1 MKNRLIITLLLIT
14 GIATGIR
21 AQQLTV
27 TGKVIDNEGLE
38 VIGGNVTIKGV
49 SGVGTITDVN
59 GQYTITVNDA
69 SKEVLVFSFI
79 GLKTQ
84 EVPVK
89 GRKQIDVTLHT
100 EDQLLEEVVVVGYAT
115 MKRKDLTGSVA
126 SVKSED
132 LTKVPTSDAT
142 QALAGR
148 MAGVQVIQ
156 SDGQPGS
163 DVSVRVRGGISIT
176 QDNEPLY
183 VIDGFPTEDG
193 MSNLDPADIESIDV
207 LKDAS
212 ATAIYGARGANGVVL
227 VTTKSGSSQKEGKG
241 TLSFDFYL
249 GFRKLA
255 NRLKV
260 LNVEEFVLADYE
272 RTLGNPNGE
281 LEGAML
287 GWQQRYGSF
296 LEIHDNYANRA
307 GIDWLDETM
316 GRTTL
321 TQNYRVAFSGGSDA
335 VKYNLSYNYNKDE
348 GAMVYSGSDRHNI
361 SMSINGKLNDKLS
374 VTGRFTFDQRS
385 IYGAGVAGNGTNEGG
400 SNTDARFN
408 KMTQILLYRPIQGLR
423 YNDADL
429 LTQDA
434 LTDETD
440 DAVTQNPLI
449 NAAEEKDDRE
459 VRTLQANGG
468 LTYKIAKG
476 WTFRNTTGMRYR
488 TQRRELFYG
497 ERSIMGRRNG
507 IYGTIR
513 NTEDGSFQ
521 TSNVLTYE
529 KRFKK
534 THKLTAQLGQE
545 FVHRWQ
551 RYVETGVINMSSDDF
566 GLDDMGLGT
575 PSVAKTSVNDDDNLL
590 SFFTRVNYDFND
602 KYLLSATMRADGSSK
617 FGKDNKWGYF
627 PAISAAWRL
636 SEEAFIKNLNLFS
649 DLKLR
654 IGYGLAGNN
663 RIGSYNSLALLTSL
677 NTAMGGQLVSGYAPS
692 NIPNP
697 DLKWEANKTFNFGLD
712 FGFLEQRITI
722 SPEFYINRSSNLLL
736 NAQVPL
742 SSGYGTMMINA
753 GETKNMGVDLTIN
766 TNNITTKDFNWTTQ
780 ITLSHNKN
788 TVEAL
793 TGESVQYYEAQFG
806 YNQSTH
812 RLAVGEPI
820 GQFYGYVTEGLY
832 QVDDFNYDA
841 ATQTYTLKNNVPYMG
856 SRADVRPGDWKFK
869 DQDRNGIIDDNDRTV
884 IGNAS
889 PIIYGG
895 INNNFTY
902 KNFDLSI
909 FLTYSYGNEVLN
921 ATKLVSTKIGSQ
933 NSNSLDFMNSSNRWM
948 TVNDKGEAVTDP
960 AELAALNAG
969 KAIASWRD
977 NEQGDKY
984 IHSWAVEDASYLRLS
999 NMTLG
1004 YTFPRQV
1011 IRKIGLSKLRLYFT
1025 GNNLLTWTPYSG
1037 FDPEVSNMRS
1047 PLTPGVDFGAYPR
1060 SRSFIFGA
1068 NIAF

>member
-1 MKNRLIITLLLIT
+1 MKNRLIITLLLIA

-49 SGVGTITDVN
+49 SGVGTITGVD
-59 GQYTITVNDA
+59 GTYTIKVNDA
-69 SKEVLVFSFI
+69 SKDVLVFSFI

-89 GRKQIDVTLHT
+89 GRKQIDVTLRT
-100 EDQLLEEVVVVGYAT
+100 DDQLLEEVVVVGYAT

-193 MSNLDPADIESIDV
+193 MSNLDPGDIESIDV

-241 TLSFDFYL
+241 TVSFDFYL

-255 NRLKV
+255 SKLDV
-260 LNVEEFVLADYE
+260 LSVEEYVLADYE
-272 RTLGNPNGE
+272 RTLGNASSSPSE
-281 LEGAML
+281 AVL
-287 GWQQRYGSF
+287 GWQNRYGSF

-307 GIDWLDETM
+307 GVDWLDETM

-321 TQNYRVAFSGGSDA
+321 TQNYRIAFSGGSDA
-335 VKYNLSYNYNKDE
+335 VKYNISYNYNKDE
-348 GAMVYSGSDRHNI
+348 GAMVYSGSDRHNL
-361 SMSINGKLNDKLS
+361 SLSVNSKLNDKLS
-374 VTGRFTFDQRS
+374 VNGRFTFDQRS

-400 SNTDARFN
+400 SNVDARFN
-408 KMTQILLYRPIQGLR
+408 KMAQILQYRPIQGLR

-429 LTQDA
+429 LIMDA
-434 LTDETD
+434 ITDETED
-440 DAVTQNPLI
+440 DVMQNPLI
-449 NAAEEKDDRE
+449 NASEEKDDRE
-459 VRTLQANGG
+459 IRTLQANGG
-468 LTYKIAKG
+468 LTYKLRKG
-476 WTFRNTTGMRYR
+476 LTFRNTTGLRFR
-488 TQRRELFYG
+488 AQRREQFYG

-507 IYGTIR
+507 IYGSIR
-513 NTEDGSFQ
+513 NTEDGSIQ

-529 KRFKK
+529 TRFQKK
-534 THKLTAQLGQE
+534 HKLTAQLGQE
-545 FVHRWQ
+545 YVHRWE
-551 RYVETGVINMSSDDF
+551 RYVLTGVTNLPTGDF
-566 GLDDMGLGT
+566 QLDDMGLGT
-575 PSVAKTSVNDDDNLL
+575 PSTAQSSANDDDNLL

-602 KYLLSATMRADGSSK
+602 RYLVSATFRADGSSK

-627 PAISAAWRL
+627 PAVSAAWRL
-636 SEEAFIKNLNLFS
+636 SEEKFIKNLNLFS

-677 NTAMGGQLVSGYAPS
+677 NTAMGGQLVPGYAS
-692 NIPNP
+692 TRIPNP

-722 SPEFYINRSSNLLL
+722 SPEFYINKSSNLLL

-766 TNNITTKDFNWTTQ
+766 TNNISTKDFSWTTQ
-780 ITLSHNKN
+780 VTLSHNKN

-806 YNQSTH
+806 HNQNTH

-832 QVDDFNYDA
+832 QVEDFDYNA
-841 ATQTYTLKNNVPYMG
+841 ATQTYTLKENVAYKG
-856 SRADVRPGDWKFK
+856 TRAEVQPGDWKFK
-869 DQDRNGIIDDNDRTV
+869 DMDENGVINDDDRTI

-889 PIIYGG
+889 PTIYGG
-895 INNNFTY
+895 LNNNFTY

-921 ATKLVSTKIGSQ
+921 ATKLCTTRVGAQ
-933 NSNSLDFMNSSNRWM
+933 NNNALDVMNSSNRWV
-948 TVNDKGEAVTDP
+948 TVNANGERVTDP
-960 AELAALNAG
+960 AELTALNAG
-969 KAIASWRD
+969 KTVASWHD
-977 NEQGDKY
+977 NEQGDEY
-984 IHSWAVEDASYLRLS
+984 VHSWAVEDASYLRLS
-999 NMTLG
+999 NLTFG
-1004 YTFPRQV
+1004 YTFPRQMV
-1011 IRKIGLSKLRLYFT
+1011 RKMGLSKLRLYFT
-1025 GNNLLTWTPYSG
+1025 GNNLLTWTPYTG

>member
-1 MKNRLIITLLLIT
+1 MKKQLIILMLLIA
-14 GIATGIR
+14 GATGLH
-21 AQQLTV
+21 AQQMTV
-27 TGKVIDNEGLE
+27 KGKVLDNEGLE
-38 VIGGNVTIKGV
+38 VIGGNVTLKGA
-49 SGVGTITDVN
+49 SGVGTITGVT
-59 GQYTITVNDA
+59 GEYTITVNDA
-69 SKEVLVFSFI
+69 SKDVLVFSFI

-89 GRKQIDVTLHT
+89 GRQQINVTLQA
-100 EDQLLEEVVVVGYAT
+100 DNQLLEEVVVVGYAT

-126 SVKSED
+126 SVKSEE

-142 QALAGR
+142 QVLAGR

-255 NRLKV
+255 NRLHT
-260 LNVEEFVLADYE
+260 LSVEEYVLADYE
-272 RTLGNPNGE
+272 RTLGNASSSPE
-281 LEGAML
+281 ESVRA
-287 GWQQRYGSF
+287 WQNRYGSF
-296 LEIHDNYANRA
+296 LEIHDNYKDRA

-335 VKYNLSYNYNKDE
+335 VKYSLSYNYNKDE

-361 SMSINGKLNDKLS
+361 AMSINGKLNDKLS
-374 VTGRFTFDQRS
+374 VTGRFTFDQRN

-408 KMTQILLYRPIQGLR
+408 KMAQILQYRPIQGLR
-423 YNDADL
+423 YSDEDL

-434 LTDETD
+434 LSEDTD
-440 DAVTQNPLI
+440 DSVTQNPLI
-449 NAAEEKDDRE
+449 NASEEKDDRE
-459 VRTLQANGG
+459 VRTIQANGG

-488 TQRRELFYG
+488 AQRRELFYG

-507 IYGTIR
+507 IYGSIR

-534 THKLTAQLGQE
+534 THKVTAQLGQE
-545 FVHRWQ
+545 YVHRWE
-551 RYVETGVINMSSDDF
+551 RYVYTGVNDLPTGDF
-566 GLDDMGLGT
+566 QLDDMGLGT
-575 PSVAKTSVNDDDNLL
+575 PSTAQSSVNDDDNLL
-590 SFFTRVNYDFND
+590 SFFTRVNYDFAD
-602 KYLLSATMRADGSSK
+602 KYLLSATFRADGSSK

-627 PAISAAWRL
+627 PAVSAAWRL
-636 SEEAFIKNLNLFS
+636 SEETFIKNLNLFS

-654 IGYGLAGNN
+654 VGYGLAGNT

-677 NTAMGGQLVSGYAPS
+677 NTAMGGQLVPGYAS
-692 NIPNP
+692 ENIPNP
-697 DLKWEANKTFNFGLD
+697 DLKWEANKTFNVGLD
-712 FGFLEQRITI
+712 FGFLEQRITV

-736 NAQVPL
+736 DAQMPL

-766 TNNITTKDFNWTTQ
+766 TNNIATKDFNWTTQ
-780 ITLSHNKN
+780 VTLSHNKN

-806 YNQSTH
+806 HNQSTH

-820 GQFYGYVTEGLY
+820 GQFYGFVTEGLY
-832 QVDDFNYDA
+832 QVDDFIYDA
-841 ATQTYTLKNNVPYMG
+841 TTQTYTLRDNVPYKG
-856 SRADVRPGDWKFK
+856 TRADVQPGDWKFK
-869 DQDRNGIIDDNDRTV
+869 DMDKNGVINDDDRTV

-902 KNFDLSI
+902 KDFDLSI

-921 ATKLVSTKIGSQ
+921 ATKLVTTKIGAQ
-933 NSNSLDFMNSSNRWM
+933 NNNALDVMNSNNRWM
-948 TVNDKGEAVTDP
+948 TVNANGEKVTDRD
-960 AELAALNAG
+960 ELAALNAG
-969 KAIASWRD
+969 KTVASWHD
-977 NEQGDKY
+977 NEQGDEY
-984 IHSWAVEDASYLRLS
+984 VHSWAVEDASYLRLS
-999 NMTLG
+999 NVTLG
-1004 YTFPRQV
+1004 YTFPRQMV
-1011 IRKIGLSKLRLYFT
+1011 RKIGLSKLRLYFT
-1025 GNNLLTWTPYSG
+1025 GNNLLTWTPYTG

-1068 NIAF
+1068 NITF

>member
-1 MKNRLIITLLLIT
+1 MRNRLIITLLLIAGT
-14 GIATGIR
+14 ITGIR

-49 SGVGTITDVN
+49 SGVGTITDIN

-69 SKEVLVFSFI
+69 SKDVLVFSFI

-89 GRKQIDVTLHT
+89 GRKQIDVTLRT
-100 EDQLLEEVVVVGYAT
+100 DDQLLEEVVVVGYAT

-193 MSNLDPADIESIDV
+193 MSNLDPGDIESIDV

-255 NRLKV
+255 NRLHV
-260 LNVEEFVLADYE
+260 LDVEEYVLADYE
-272 RTLGNPNGE
+272 RTLGNASSSPE
-281 LEGAML
+281 ESIRA
-287 GWQQRYGSF
+287 WQNRYGSF
-296 LEIHDNYANRA
+296 LEIHDNYADRA

-335 VKYNLSYNYNKDE
+335 VKYSLSYNYNKDE

-361 SMSINGKLNDKLS
+361 SMSVNGKLNDKLS
-374 VTGRFTFDQRS
+374 VTGRFTFDQRN

-408 KMTQILLYRPIQGLR
+408 KMAQILQYRPIQGLR
-423 YNDADL
+423 YSDEDL
-429 LTQDA
+429 LIQDA
-434 LTDETD
+434 LSEDTD
-440 DAVTQNPLI
+440 DSVTQNPLI
-449 NAAEEKDDRE
+449 NASEERDDRE
-459 VRTLQANGG
+459 MRTFQVNGG
-468 LTYKIAKG
+468 LTYKLMKG
-476 WTFRNTTGMRYR
+476 LTFRNTTGMRYR

-507 IYGTIR
+507 IYGSIR

-529 KRFKK
+529 KRFKDI
-534 THKLTAQLGQE
+534 HKVTAQLGQE
-545 FVHRWQ
+545 FVHRWE
-551 RYVETGVINMSSDDF
+551 RYVLTGVSNLPSDDF
-566 GLDDMGLGT
+566 QLDDMGLGT
-575 PSVAKTSVNDDDNLL
+575 PSTAQSSVNDDDNLL
-590 SFFTRVNYDFND
+590 SFFARVNYDFSD
-602 KYLLSATMRADGSSK
+602 KYLLSATFRADGSSK

-627 PAISAAWRL
+627 PAVSAAWRL
-636 SEEAFIKNLNLFS
+636 SEETFVKNLNLFS

-654 IGYGLAGNN
+654 VGYGLAGNN

-677 NTAMGGQLVSGYAPS
+677 NTAMGGQLVPGYAS
-692 NIPNP
+692 STIPNP

-742 SSGYGTMMINA
+742 SSGYGSMIINA

-780 ITLSHNKN
+780 LTLSHNKN

-806 YNQSTH
+806 HNQSTH

-832 QVDDFNYDA
+832 QVADFDYNET
-841 ATQTYTLKNNVPYMG
+841 TQTYTLKENVPYKG
-856 SRADVRPGDWKFK
+856 SRADVQTGDWKFK
-869 DQDRNGIIDDNDRTV
+869 DMDKNGVINDNDRTV

-895 INNNFTY
+895 LNNNFTY

-921 ATKLVSTKIGSQ
+921 ATKLVTTKVGAQ
-933 NSNSLDFMNSSNRWM
+933 NNNALDVMNSGNRWV
-948 TVNDKGEAVTDP
+948 TVNANGERVTDRD
-960 AELAALNAG
+960 ELTALNAG
-969 KAIASWRD
+969 KTVASWHD
-977 NEQGDKY
+977 NEQGDEY
-984 IHSWAVEDASYLRLS
+984 VHSWAVEDASYLRLS
-999 NMTLG
+999 NLTFG
-1004 YTFPRQV
+1004 YTFPKQV
-1011 IRKIGLSKLRLYFT
+1011 VRKIGLSKLRLYFT
-1025 GNNLLTWTPYSG
+1025 GNNLLTWTPYTG

-1068 NIAF
+1068 NISF

>member
-1 MKNRLIITLLLIT
+1 MRNRLIITLLLIAGT
-14 GIATGIR
+14 ITGIR

-49 SGVGTITDVN
+49 SGVGTITGVD
-59 GQYTITVNDA
+59 GTYTIQVNDA
-69 SKEVLVFSFI
+69 SKDVLVFSFI

-89 GRKQIDVTLHT
+89 GRKQIDVTLRT
-100 EDQLLEEVVVVGYAT
+100 DDQLLEEVVVVGYAT

-193 MSNLDPADIESIDV
+193 MSNLDPGDIESIDV

-241 TLSFDFYL
+241 TVSFDFYL

-255 NRLKV
+255 NKLDV
-260 LNVEEFVLADYE
+260 LSVEEYVLADYE
-272 RTLGNPNGE
+272 RTLGNASSSPSE
-281 LEGAML
+281 AVLS
-287 GWQQRYGSF
+287 WQNRYGSF
-296 LEIHDNYANRA
+296 LEIHDNYKDRA
-307 GIDWLDETM
+307 GVDWLDETM

-321 TQNYRVAFSGGSDA
+321 TQNYRIAFSGGSDA
-335 VKYNLSYNYNKDE
+335 VKYNISYNYNKDE
-348 GAMVYSGSDRHNI
+348 GAMVYSGSDRHNL
-361 SMSINGKLNDKLS
+361 SLSVNGKLNDKLS
-374 VTGRFTFDQRS
+374 VNGRFTFDQRS

-400 SNTDARFN
+400 SNVDARFN
-408 KMTQILLYRPIQGLR
+408 KMAQILQYRPIQGLR
-423 YNDADL
+423 YSDEDL
-429 LTQDA
+429 LIQDA
-434 LTDETD
+434 LSEDTD
-440 DAVTQNPLI
+440 DSVTQNPLI
-449 NAAEEKDDRE
+449 NASEERDDRE
-459 VRTLQANGG
+459 MRTFQVNGG
-468 LTYKIAKG
+468 LTYKLMKG
-476 WTFRNTTGMRYR
+476 LTFRNTTGMRYR

-507 IYGTIR
+507 IYGSIR

-529 KRFKK
+529 KRFKDI
-534 THKLTAQLGQE
+534 HKVTAQLGQE
-545 FVHRWQ
+545 FVHRWE
-551 RYVETGVINMSSDDF
+551 RYVLTGVSNLPSDDF
-566 GLDDMGLGT
+566 QLDDMGLGT
-575 PSVAKTSVNDDDNLL
+575 PSTAQSSVNDDDNLL
-590 SFFTRVNYDFND
+590 SFFARVNYDFSD
-602 KYLLSATMRADGSSK
+602 KYLLSATFRADGSSK

-627 PAISAAWRL
+627 PAVSAAWRL
-636 SEEAFIKNLNLFS
+636 SEETFVKNLNLFS

-654 IGYGLAGNN
+654 VGYGLAGNN

-677 NTAMGGQLVSGYAPS
+677 NTAMGGQLVPGYAS
-692 NIPNP
+692 STIPNP

-742 SSGYGTMMINA
+742 SSGYGSMIINA

-780 ITLSHNKN
+780 LTLSHNKN

-806 YNQSTH
+806 HNQSTH

-832 QVDDFNYDA
+832 QVADFDYNET
-841 ATQTYTLKNNVPYMG
+841 TQTYTLKENVPYKG
-856 SRADVRPGDWKFK
+856 SRADVQPGDWKFK
-869 DQDRNGIIDDNDRTV
+869 DMDKNGVINDNDRTV

-895 INNNFTY
+895 LNNNFTY

-921 ATKLVSTKIGSQ
+921 ATKLVTTKVGAQ
-933 NSNSLDFMNSSNRWM
+933 NNNALDVMNSGNRWV
-948 TVNDKGEAVTDP
+948 TVNANGERVTDRD
-960 AELAALNAG
+960 ELTALNAG
-969 KAIASWRD
+969 KTVASWHD
-977 NEQGDKY
+977 NEQGDEY
-984 IHSWAVEDASYLRLS
+984 VHSWAVEDASYLRLS
-999 NMTLG
+999 NLTFG
-1004 YTFPRQV
+1004 YTFPKQV
-1011 IRKIGLSKLRLYFT
+1011 VRKIGLSKLRLYFT
-1025 GNNLLTWTPYSG
+1025 GNNLLTWTPYTG

-1068 NIAF
+1068 NISF

>member
-1 MKNRLIITLLLIT
+1 M
-14 GIATGIR
+14 
-21 AQQLTV
+21 
-27 TGKVIDNEGLE
+27 IDNEGLE

-49 SGVGTITDVN
+49 SGVGTITGVD
-59 GQYTITVNDA
+59 GTYTIKVNDA
-69 SKEVLVFSFI
+69 SKDVLVFSFI

-89 GRKQIDVTLHT
+89 GRKQINVTLRT
-100 EDQLLEEVVVVGYAT
+100 DDQLLEEVVVVGYAT

-193 MSNLDPADIESIDV
+193 MSNLDPGDIESIDV

-241 TLSFDFYL
+241 TVSFDFYL

-255 NRLKV
+255 NKLDV
-260 LNVEEFVLADYE
+260 LSVEEYVLADYE
-272 RTLGNPNGE
+272 RTLGNASSSPSE
-281 LEGAML
+281 AVLS
-287 GWQQRYGSF
+287 WQNRYGSF
-296 LEIHDNYANRA
+296 LEIHDNYKDRA
-307 GIDWLDETM
+307 GVDWLDETM

-321 TQNYRVAFSGGSDA
+321 TQNYRIAFSGGSDA
-335 VKYNLSYNYNKDE
+335 VKYNISYNYNKDE
-348 GAMVYSGSDRHNI
+348 GAMVYSGSDRHNL
-361 SMSINGKLNDKLS
+361 SLSVNGKLNDKLS
-374 VTGRFTFDQRS
+374 VNGRFTFDQRS

-400 SNTDARFN
+400 SNVDARFN
-408 KMTQILLYRPIQGLR
+408 KMAQILQYRPIQGLR

-429 LTQDA
+429 LIMDA
-434 LTDETD
+434 ITDETE
-440 DAVTQNPLI
+440 DAVMQNPLI
-449 NAAEEKDDRE
+449 NASEERDDRE
-459 VRTLQANGG
+459 IRTLQANGG
-468 LTYKIAKG
+468 LTYKLRKG
-476 WTFRNTTGMRYR
+476 LTFRNTTGLRYR
-488 TQRRELFYG
+488 AQRREQFYG

-507 IYGTIR
+507 IYGSIR
-513 NTEDGSFQ
+513 NTEDGSIQ

-529 KRFKK
+529 TRIQKK
-534 THKLTAQLGQE
+534 HKLTAQLGQE
-545 FVHRWQ
+545 YVHRWE
-551 RYVETGVINMSSDDF
+551 RYVLTGVTNLPTGDF
-566 GLDDMGLGT
+566 QLDDMGLGT
-575 PSVAKTSVNDDDNLL
+575 PSTAQSSANDDDNLL

-602 KYLLSATMRADGSSK
+602 RYLVSATFRADGSSK

-627 PAISAAWRL
+627 PAVSAAWRL
-636 SEEAFIKNLNLFS
+636 SEEKFIKNLNLFS

-677 NTAMGGQLVSGYAPS
+677 NTAMGGQLVPGYAS
-692 NIPNP
+692 TRIPNP

-712 FGFLEQRITI
+712 FGFMEQRITI

-736 NAQVPL
+736 SAQVPL

-766 TNNITTKDFNWTTQ
+766 TNNISTKDFSWTTQ
-780 ITLSHNKN
+780 VTLSHNKN

-806 YNQSTH
+806 HNQSTH
-812 RLAVGEPI
+812 RLAVGESI

-832 QVDDFNYDA
+832 QVEDFNYDA
-841 ATQTYTLKNNVPYMG
+841 ATQTYTLKDNVAHKG
-856 SRADVRPGDWKFK
+856 TRADVQPGDWKFK
-869 DQDRNGIIDDNDRTV
+869 DMDENGVIDDNDRTV

-921 ATKLVSTKIGSQ
+921 ATKLCTTRVGAQ
-933 NSNSLDFMNSSNRWM
+933 NNNALDVMNSSNRWV
-948 TVNDKGEAVTDP
+948 TVNANGERVTDP
-960 AELAALNAG
+960 AELTALNAG
-969 KAIASWRD
+969 KTVASWHD
-977 NEQGDKY
+977 NEQGDEY
-984 IHSWAVEDASYLRLS
+984 VHSWAVEDASYLRLS
-999 NMTLG
+999 NLTFG
-1004 YTFPRQV
+1004 YTFPRQMV
-1011 IRKIGLSKLRLYFT
+1011 RKMGLSKLRLYFT
-1025 GNNLLTWTPYSG
+1025 GNNLLTWTPYTG

>member
-1 MKNRLIITLLLIT
+1 MRNRLIITLLLIT
-14 GIATGIR
+14 GIVTGVC

-49 SGVGTITDVN
+49 SGVGTITDIN

-69 SKEVLVFSFI
+69 SKDVLVFSFI

-89 GRKQIDVTLHT
+89 GRKQIDVTLRT
-100 EDQLLEEVVVVGYAT
+100 DDQLLEEVVVVGYAT

-255 NRLKV
+255 NRLEV
-260 LNVEEFVLADYE
+260 LDVEEFVLADYE

-281 LEGAML
+281 VEGAML

-335 VKYNLSYNYNKDE
+335 VKFNISYNYNKDE
-348 GAMVYSGSDRHNI
+348 GAMVYSGSDRHNLTL
-361 SMSINGKLNDKLS
+361 SANGKLNDKLS
-374 VTGRFTFDQRS
+374 VNGRFTFDQRS

-400 SNTDARFN
+400 SNVDARFN

-529 KRFKK
+529 KRFRK

-545 FVHRWQ
+545 YVHRWQ

-627 PAISAAWRL
+627 PAVSAAWRL
-636 SEEAFIKNLNLFS
+636 GEETFIKNLNLFS

-654 IGYGLAGNN
+654 VGYGLAGNN

-793 TGESVQYYEAQFG
+793 TGEPVQYYEAQFG

-841 ATQTYTLKNNVPYMG
+841 ATRTYTLKDNVPYMG
-856 SRADVRPGDWKFK
+856 SRADVQPGDWKFK
-869 DQDRNGIIDDNDRTV
+869 DIDKNGIIDDNDRTV

-933 NSNSLDFMNSSNRWM
+933 NGNSLDFMNSSNRWM
-948 TVNDKGEAVTDP
+948 TVNDKGEVVTDP
-960 AELAALNAG
+960 AELAALNEG
-969 KAIASWRD
+969 KTIASWRD

-1011 IRKIGLSKLRLYFT
+1011 IRKMGLSKLRLYFT